1 MSRVRIP
8 DEILSAA
15 HARSQAR
22 ARSDWAEAD
31 RLRRVIEDAGWRV
44 VDRGV
49 DFSLEPARPQDIET
63 DGSRVHGSS
72 ESVPSRLAE
81 PADRAVTIIVLPEA
95 GEPAD
100 FIAAGPDDATVTDR
114 HVVVVTGHASDAQPT
129 EGVEIVRMLETAP
142 LGDRLNAALR
152 RSRGGVIAI
161 LDPRCADRSDILDA
175 LRRGLDD
182 AAVAVAGGS
191 GSRTDDLRSF
201 TPVDGEA
208 DVVGLECVAFRRA
221 DVIALGPIDPRF
233 HDVRLLGAWLSLSL
247 RYGSKAPDLDDPPT
261 PRAAYVVA
269 PADPACGPRLAET
282 AAMDPVARR
291 AVRRDFYRVRDAFGP
306 LLARKSTTRA

>member
-1 MSRVRIP
+1 MTRVRIP

-49 DFSLEPARPQDIET
+49 DFRLEPARPQDIET

-81 PADRAVTIIVLPEA
+81 PADRAVTIIVLADP
-95 GEPAD
+95 GEPAGVG
-100 FIAAGPDDATVTDR
+100 AGPPGGPDADR
-114 HVVVVTGHASDAQPT
+114 HVVVVTGQASDARPT
-129 EGVEIVRMLETAP
+129 ESVEIVRMLDTAT

-152 RSRGGVIAI
+152 RARGAVIAI
-161 LDPRCADRSDILDA
+161 LDPQCADRSDILDA

-201 TPVDGEA
+201 TPVVGEA

-233 HDVRLLGAWLSLSL
+233 HDVRLLGTWLSLSL
-247 RYGSKAPDLDDPPT
+247 RYGSTAPDLDGPPT
-261 PRAAYVVA
+261 PRAAYVVM
-269 PADPACGPRLAET
+269 PADPLCGPRLAET

-306 LLARKSTTRA
+306 LLARKSSTRA